1 MSDTE
6 EEPRDNN
13 GTWPTGAVSSP
24 VWVDMNSE
32 LPEEYIQQMRNLSL
46 RSHQQSDSSVLSR
59 DDEDETT
66 TNDMYGTATAS
77 EQQVSPE
84 AQTAN
89 SDLFSLVHGHQG
101 LFGVQ
106 FAWICTQRSCEVN
119 DWFCQPCAAISSAV
133 SASLLPLRLP
143 GLVQPAAENSLTDNI
158 IPFIYEYF
166 CFSAQIQMDFGE

>member
-89 SDLFSLVHGHQG
+89 SNAWPPGTIWCPICMDLYSKILRSERLVLSTLCGHIFCSQC
-101 LFGVQ
+101 LPV
-106 FAWICTQRSCEVN
+106 AIEVTGA
-119 DWFCQPCAAISSAV
+119 CPTCS
-133 SASLLPLRLP
+133 R
-143 GLVQPAAENSLTDNI
+143 ELTHRQYH
-158 IPFIYEYF
+158 PIY
-166 CFSAQIQMDFGE
+166 I